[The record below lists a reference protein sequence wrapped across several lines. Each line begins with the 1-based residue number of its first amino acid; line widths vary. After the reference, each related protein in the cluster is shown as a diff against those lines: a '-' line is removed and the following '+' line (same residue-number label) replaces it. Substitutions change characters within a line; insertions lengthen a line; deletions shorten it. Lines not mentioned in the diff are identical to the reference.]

1 MYLLDTCA
9 FIWYLEDSPRLSER
23 VREILQG
30 EDELYLSL
38 ASLWEI
44 AIKKTIGKLYL
55 SETTADL
62 IQICKEDNIEVLSID
77 AQYFDTIQIMP
88 YIHGDPFDRLIMATA
103 IDNGLILLTDD
114 DNIRKYT
121 EVKQEW

>member
-1 MYLLDTCA
+1 MHSYG
-9 FIWYLEDSPRLSER
+9 IW
-23 VREILQG
+23 
-30 EDELYLSL
+30 
-38 ASLWEI
+38 
-44 AIKKTIGKLYL
+44 K
-55 SETTADL
+55 
-62 IQICKEDNIEVLSID
+62 ID
-77 AQYFDTIQIMP
+77 AQYFDIIQIMP

>member
-23 VREILQG
+23 VREILEG
-30 EDELYLSL
+30 ENEIYLSL
-38 ASLWEI
+38 TSLWEI
-44 AIKKTIGKLYL
+44 AIKKTIGKLDL
-55 SETTADL
+55 NETTEDL
-62 IQICKEDNIEVLSID
+62 IQICKEDSIEVLPID
-77 AQYFDTIQIMP
+77 ALYFDTIQTMP

-103 IDNGLILLTDD
+103 IENGLILLTDD